1 MSVIVEHVY
10 IKADDLT
17 RVTAAYRAL
26 GFTITPG
33 GARRIPGSSVHNAMV
48 YFADGTFLEI
58 FAASPS
64 PLLATLRA
72 LAQPWLI
79 ERLGRTRRLEPLAR
93 MMAILRRPEG
103 LTGYV
108 LLSTAFQSDLAAARD
123 RGFGWGEAV
132 TMARTR
138 PDGRT
143 VRWTI
148 AAPSGPEVGALR
160 SPYTPE
166 IPHDPAEVHHAN
178 GVTGLAEV
186 TLVVRDLAASA
197 ERLERALGVP
207 PAAGEDAGRPS
218 VVFAPGGAVLRLTA
232 PRDDAARAELNRN
245 GDGIYAV
252 TLRSSTATAPTR
264 LDPRLAHGAAITV
277 IPASDSEVV
286 AMNRTQETP

>member
-17 RVTAAYRAL
+17 RVTADYRAL
-26 GFTITPG
+26 GFTVTPG
-33 GARRIPGSSVHNAMV
+33 GARRIPGGSVRNAMA

-64 PLLATLRA
+64 PLLSTLRA
-72 LAQPWLI
+72 LAQPWLVA
-79 ERLGRTRRLEPLAR
+79 RLGRTRRFESLAR

-108 LLSTAFQSDLAAARD
+108 LLSTAFQSDFAAARD
-123 RGFGWGEAV
+123 RGFDWGKPV
-132 TMARTR
+132 TMGRTR

-218 VVFAPGGAVLRLTA
+218 VVFAPGGAALRLTA
-232 PRDDAARAELNRN
+232 PQDGPARAWLERY
-245 GDGIYAV
+245 GDGVYAL
-252 TLRSSTATAPTR
+252 TLRSSTATAPAR
-264 LDPRLAHGAAITV
+264 LDPCRAHGAAITV
-277 IPASDSEVV
+277 IPASDAEVV
-286 AMNRTQETP
+286 AVNRPQEAP